1 MWSHDSHTQVC
12 LPAEIEVED
21 VQRFDAGCRRIDLS
35 RAEAGRAEDKSRILS
50 EVGGVDRKRRL

>member
-1 MWSHDSHTQVC
+1 VC

-50 EVGGVDRKRRL
+50 EVGGVDRKRIL